1 MYALARSLLF
11 ALEAE
16 RAHGLTLAGL
26 RAGHRLGLLGPAGA
40 AAPAQ
45 PVELMGL
52 TFANR
57 IGLAAGF
64 DKNATCVDA
73 MGALGFGFLEVGTL
87 TPRSQEGNPRPRVF
101 RLPRARAVIN
111 RMGFPNEGVE
121 AAAARLRRRRYA
133 GVCGVNIGKNAATP
147 LEQATADYVAA
158 LQAVYECADYVTVN
172 ISSPNT
178 QGLRQLQQGEQL
190 RPLLQALLAARA
202 DLAARVGWT
211 VPLVVK
217 LSPDL
222 AADELAATAQVIREL
237 SLDGVI
243 ATNTTLDRSGVRG
256 LPDADRPGGLSGAPL
271 RERAVAVVH
280 ALRTHLGPDMP
291 LIGVGGIS
299 SAADA
304 ATMFAAGADLI
315 QVYTGLI
322 YRGPALV
329 RELVAADYA
338 SRRQATPQGP
348 PQARHNR
355 P

>member
-1 MYALARSLLF
+1 MYALARSVLF
-11 ALEAE
+11 ALDAE
-16 RAHGLTLAGL
+16 RAHALTLAAL
-26 RAGHRLGLLGPAGA
+26 RVGHRLGLLGLSATA
-40 AAPAQ
+40 QPAQ

-73 MGALGFGFLEVGTL
+73 MGALGFGFIEVGTL
-87 TPRSQEGNPRPRVF
+87 TPRSQAGNPRPRIF
-101 RLPRARAVIN
+101 RLPKARAVIN
-111 RMGFPNEGVE
+111 RMGFPNEGV
-121 AAAARLRRRRYA
+121 AAATVRLRRRRYT
-133 GVCGVNIGKNAATP
+133 GVCGVNIGKNAATA
-147 LEQATADYVAA
+147 LEQATGDYVTALTTVYEFADYVAI
-158 LQAVYECADYVTVN
+158 N

-190 RPLLQALLAARA
+190 RPLLQALLATRA
-202 DLAARVGWT
+202 QLAERVGWK

-222 AADELAATAQVIREL
+222 GADELAATAQVIREL
-237 SLDGVI
+237 ALDGVI
-243 ATNTTLDRSGVRG
+243 ATNTTLDRTRVAG
-256 LPDADRPGGLSGAPL
+256 LPGAERPGGLSGVPL
-271 RERAVAVVH
+271 RERSAAVVRDLR
-280 ALRTHLGPDMP
+280 ALLGPDMP

-299 SAADA
+299 GAADA
-304 ATMFAAGADLI
+304 TAMLAAGADLV

-329 RELVAADYA
+329 RELVAA
-338 SRRQATPQGP
+338 T
-348 PQARHNR
+348 RHNQ

>member
-11 ALEAE
+11 ALDAE
-16 RAHGLTLAGL
+16 QAHQLTLGAL
-26 RAGHRLGLLGPAGA
+26 RLGQRLGLLSLLAPEQ
-40 AAPAQ
+40 PAQ

-73 MGALGFGFLEVGTL
+73 MGELGFGFVEVGTL
-87 TPRSQEGNPRPRVF
+87 TPMGQPGKSRPRVF
-101 RLPRARAVIN
+101 RLPKARAVIN
-111 RMGFPNEGVE
+111 AMGFPNEG
-121 AAAARLRRRRYA
+121 APAAARRLRLRRYS

-147 LEQATADYVAA
+147 LEQAPVDYIAA
-158 LQAVYECADYVTVN
+158 LQAVYEFADYVTIN

-190 RPLLQALLAARA
+190 RPLLQALLESREQ
-202 DLAARVGWT
+202 LAQRVGWR

-222 AADELAATAQVIREL
+222 SADDLAATAGVIREL
-237 SLDGVI
+237 QLDGVI
-243 ATNTTLDRSGVRG
+243 ATNTTLDRAAVAG
-256 LPDADRPGGLSGAPL
+256 LRHAERPGGLSGEPL
-271 RERAVAVVH
+271 RERSAGVVRQLR
-280 ALRTHLGPDMP
+280 ALLGPQLP

-304 ATMFAAGADLI
+304 AALFAAGADLV

-322 YRGPALV
+322 YRGPGLV
-329 RELVAADYA
+329 RELVAADA
-338 SRRQATPQGP
+338 AARQPVRLRP
-348 PQARHNR
+348 RHNR

>member
-11 ALEAE
+11 ALDAE

-26 RAGHRLGLLGPAGA
+26 RVSHRLGLLGLAGA
-40 AAPAQ
+40 SQPGQ

-57 IGLAAGF
+57 VGLAAGF

-73 MGALGFGFLEVGTL
+73 MGALGFGFVEVGTL
-87 TPRSQEGNPRPRVF
+87 TPKGQPGNPRPRVF

-111 RMGFPNEGVE
+111 RMGFPNEGV
-121 AAAARLRRRRYA
+121 AAATLRLRRRRYM

-147 LEQATADYVAA
+147 LEQATSDYVSA
-158 LQAVYECADYVTVN
+158 LQAVYEYADYVTIN

-178 QGLRQLQQGEQL
+178 QGLRQLQEGEQL
-190 RPLLQALLAARA
+190 RPLLQALLATRA
-202 DLAARVGWT
+202 ELAQRIGWR

-222 AADELAATAQVIREL
+222 SSDELAGTAQVIREL
-237 SLDGVI
+237 ELDGVI
-243 ATNTTLDRSGVRG
+243 ATNTTLDRTAVAAV
-256 LPDADRPGGLSGAPL
+256 PQAQRPGGLSGEPL
-271 RERAVAVVH
+271 RARSLAVVRQLR
-280 ALRTHLGPDMP
+280 ALLGPQMP

-304 ATMFAAGADLI
+304 AAMLSAGADLI
-315 QVYTGLI
+315 
-322 YRGPALV
+322 
-329 RELVAADYA
+329 
-338 SRRQATPQGP
+338 
-348 PQARHNR
+348 
-355 P
+355 

>member
-11 ALEAE
+11 ALDAE

-26 RAGHRLGLLGPAGA
+26 RVSHRLGLLGLA
-40 AAPAQ
+40 AASQPVQ

-73 MGALGFGFLEVGTL
+73 MGALGFGFVEVGTL
-87 TPRSQEGNPRPRVF
+87 TPRSQAGNPRPRVF

-111 RMGFPNEGVE
+111 RMGFPNGGV
-121 AAAARLRRRRYA
+121 AAATIRLRRRRYT

-147 LEQATADYVAA
+147 LEQAAGDYVTA
-158 LQAVYECADYVTVN
+158 LRAVYEYADYVTIN

-178 QGLRQLQQGEQL
+178 QGLRQLQAVDQL
-190 RPLLQALLAARA
+190 RPLLQALLETRA
-202 DLAARVGWT
+202 ELAERVGWK

-222 AADELAATAQVIREL
+222 AADDLAATAQVIREL

-243 ATNTTLDRSGVRG
+243 ATNTTLDRAAVEG
-256 LPDADRPGGLSGAPL
+256 LPHAERPGGLSGAPL
-271 RERAVAVVH
+271 RDRAATMVRDLR
-280 ALRTHLGPDMP
+280 ALLGPDMP

-304 ATMFAAGADLI
+304 AAMLAAGADLI

-329 RELVAADYA
+329 RELVAVTRH
-338 SRRQATPQGP
+338 SRP
-348 PQARHNR
+348 
-355 P
+355 

>member
-1 MYALARSLLF
+1 MYALARSVLF
-11 ALEAE
+11 ALDAE
-16 RAHGLTLAGL
+16 RAHALTLAAL
-26 RAGHRLGLLGPAGA
+26 RVGHRLGLLGLSA
-40 AAPAQ
+40 AAQPAQ

-73 MGALGFGFLEVGTL
+73 MGALGFGFIEVGTL
-87 TPRSQEGNPRPRVF
+87 TPRSQAGNPRPRIF
-101 RLPRARAVIN
+101 RLPKARAVIN
-111 RMGFPNEGVE
+111 RMGFPNEGV
-121 AAAARLRRRRYA
+121 AAATVRLRRRRFT
-133 GVCGVNIGKNAATP
+133 GVCGVNIGKNAATA
-147 LEQATADYVAA
+147 LEQATGDYVSALTTVYEFADYVAI
-158 LQAVYECADYVTVN
+158 N

-190 RPLLQALLAARA
+190 RPLLEALLATRA
-202 DLAARVGWT
+202 QLAERVGWK

-222 AADELAATAQVIREL
+222 GADELAATAQVIREL
-237 SLDGVI
+237 ALDGVI
-243 ATNTTLDRSGVRG
+243 ATNTTLDRTGVAG
-256 LPDADRPGGLSGAPL
+256 LPDAERPGGLSGVPL
-271 RERAVAVVH
+271 RERAAAVVRDLR
-280 ALRTHLGPDMP
+280 ALLGPEMP

-299 SAADA
+299 GAADA
-304 ATMFAAGADLI
+304 TAMLAAGADLV

-329 RELVAADYA
+329 RELVAA
-338 SRRQATPQGP
+338 S
-348 PQARHNR
+348 RHNQ

>member
-1 MYALARSLLF
+1 MYGLARTLLF
-11 ALEAE
+11 ALDAE
-16 RAHGLTLAGL
+16 RAHALTLAGL
-26 RAGHRLGLLGPAGA
+26 RIGHRLGLLSLA
-40 AAPAQ
+40 AAQQPAQ

-73 MGALGFGFLEVGTL
+73 MGALGFGFVEVGTL
-87 TPRSQEGNPRPRVF
+87 TPKRQAGNPRPRIF
-101 RLPRARAVIN
+101 RLPKVRAVIN
-111 RMGFPNEGVE
+111 RMGFPNEGV
-121 AAAARLRRRRYA
+121 AAAALRLRRRRYT
-133 GVCGVNIGKNAATP
+133 GVCGVNIGKNAATA
-147 LEQATADYVAA
+147 LEQATSDYVAA
-158 LQAVYECADYVTVN
+158 LRAVYEYADYVVIN

-178 QGLRQLQQGEQL
+178 QGLRQLQEGEQL
-190 RPLLQALLAARA
+190 RPLLHALLETRA
-202 DLAARVGWT
+202 ELVERVGWR
-211 VPLVVK
+211 VPLLVK

-222 AADELAATAQVIREL
+222 AADELASTAQVIREL

-243 ATNTTLDRSGVRG
+243 ATNTTLDRAAVDG
-256 LPDADRPGGLSGAPL
+256 LPHAQRPGGLSGEPL
-271 RERAVAVVH
+271 RERSVTVVRR
-280 ALRTHLGPDMP
+280 LRELLGPDMP

-304 ATMFAAGADLI
+304 AAMIGAGADLV

-329 RELVAADYA
+329 RELVAADHVA
-338 SRRQATPQGP
+338 RQKG
-348 PQARHNR
+348 RHNR

>member
-1 MYALARSLLF
+1 MYALARPLLF
-11 ALEAE
+11 ALDAE
-16 RAHGLTLAGL
+16 QVHGLTLVGL
-26 RAGHRLGLLGPAGA
+26 RVSHRLGLLGLAGA
-40 AAPAQ
+40 VQPLQ

-73 MGALGFGFLEVGTL
+73 MGALGFGFVEVGTL

-101 RLPRARAVIN
+101 RLPKARAVIN

-121 AAAARLRRRRYA
+121 AAAVRLRRRRYT

-147 LEQATADYVAA
+147 LEQATGDYVTA
-158 LQAVYECADYVTVN
+158 LRAVYEYADYVTINV
-172 ISSPNT
+172 SSPNT
-178 QGLRQLQQGEQL
+178 QGLRQLQEGGQL
-190 RPLLQALLAARA
+190 RPLLQALLDSRA
-202 DLAARVGWT
+202 ELAERIGWK

-222 AADELAATAQVIREL
+222 AADDLAATAQVIREL

-243 ATNTTLDRSGVRG
+243 ATNTTLDRTHVEG
-256 LPDADRPGGLSGAPL
+256 LTHADRPGGLSGAPL
-271 RERAVAVVH
+271 RERAAAVVRDLR
-280 ALRTHLGPDMP
+280 ALLGPDMP

-304 ATMFAAGADLI
+304 TAMLAAGADLI

-329 RELVAADYA
+329 RELVAA
-338 SRRQATPQGP
+338 T
-348 PQARHNR
+348 RHNR

>member
-11 ALEAE
+11 ALDAE

-26 RAGHRLGLLGPAGA
+26 RLGHRLGLLGRSA
-40 AAPAQ
+40 AAQPAQ
-45 PVELMGL
+45 AVELMGL

-73 MGALGFGFLEVGTL
+73 MGALGFGFIEVGTL
-87 TPRSQEGNPRPRVF
+87 TPRSQAGNPRPRIF

-111 RMGFPNEGVE
+111 RMGFPNEGV
-121 AAAARLRRRRYA
+121 AAAAVRLRRRRYN

-147 LEQATADYVAA
+147 LEQATGDYVMA
-158 LQAVYECADYVTVN
+158 LTTVYEFADYVTIN

-190 RPLLQALLAARA
+190 RPLLQALLATRA
-202 DLAARVGWT
+202 ELAERVGWK

-222 AADELAATAQVIREL
+222 AADDLAATAQVIREL
-237 SLDGVI
+237 ALDGVI
-243 ATNTTLDRSGVRG
+243 ATNTTVDRTRVAG
-256 LPDADRPGGLSGAPL
+256 LPGAERPGGLSGAPL
-271 RERAVAVVH
+271 RERAAAVVRDLR
-280 ALRTHLGPDMP
+280 ALLGPDMP
-291 LIGVGGIS
+291 LIGVGGIAA
-299 SAADA
+299 AADA
-304 ATMFAAGADLI
+304 TAMLAAGADLV

-329 RELVAADYA
+329 RELIAA
-338 SRRQATPQGP
+338 T
-348 PQARHNR
+348 RHNQ

>member
-1 MYALARSLLF
+1 MYALARPLLF
-11 ALEAE
+11 ALDAE
-16 RAHGLTLAGL
+16 QVHGLTLVAL
-26 RAGHRLGLLGPAGA
+26 RVSHRLGLLGLAGA
-40 AAPAQ
+40 PLPAQ

-73 MGALGFGFLEVGTL
+73 MGALGFGFVEVGTL

-101 RLPRARAVIN
+101 RLSKARAVIN
-111 RMGFPNEGVE
+111 RMGFPNEGV
-121 AAAARLRRRRYA
+121 AAAAVRLRRRRYT
-133 GVCGVNIGKNAATP
+133 GVCGVNIGKNATTP
-147 LEQATADYVAA
+147 LEQATGDYVTA
-158 LQAVYECADYVTVN
+158 LQAVYEYADYVTINV
-172 ISSPNT
+172 SSPNT
-178 QGLRQLQQGEQL
+178 QGLRQLQEGAQL
-190 RPLLQALLAARA
+190 RPLLQALLETRA
-202 DLAARVGWT
+202 ELAERIGWK

-222 AADELAATAQVIREL
+222 AAEDLAATAQVIREL
-237 SLDGVI
+237 ALDGVI
-243 ATNTTLDRSGVRG
+243 ATNTTLDRTHVEG
-256 LPDADRPGGLSGAPL
+256 LTHADRPGGLSGAPL
-271 RERAVAVVH
+271 RARALAVVRDLR
-280 ALRTHLGPDMP
+280 ALLGPDVP

-304 ATMFAAGADLI
+304 TAMLAAGADLI

-329 RELVAADYA
+329 RELVAA
-338 SRRQATPQGP
+338 TG
-348 PQARHNR
+348 HNR